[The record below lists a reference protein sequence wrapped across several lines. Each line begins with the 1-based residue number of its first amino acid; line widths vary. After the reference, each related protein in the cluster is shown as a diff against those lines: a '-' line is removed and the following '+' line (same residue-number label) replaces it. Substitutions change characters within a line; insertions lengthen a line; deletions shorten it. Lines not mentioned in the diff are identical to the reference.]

1 MTATDQYADQY
12 AEGAVTAE
20 GDEIDEGRVDSLI
33 RLEAELGVF
42 LRRGKRAMSA
52 RGRMLHPDLPPGG
65 YLLLTWLA
73 EHGPVRAS
81 ALVDGLGFD
90 KGAVSRMVQTVIDL
104 GLLERHPDPADGR
117 ASLVSVTEK
126 ARDGLDRVARERR
139 VRFNDRL
146 AGWTPGEIDQ
156 LSAMLAR
163 YNEALERQGS

>member
-1 MTATDQYADQY
+1 MTATDESAESDQ
-12 AEGAVTAE
+12 
-20 GDEIDEGRVDSLI
+20 IDATRVEALI

-65 YLLLTWLA
+65 YMLLTWLA

-81 ALVDGLGFD
+81 ALVDGLGID
-90 KGAVSRMVQTVIDL
+90 KGAVSRMVQTIIDL
-104 GLLERHPDPADGR
+104 GLLERHPDPEDGR
-117 ASLVSVTEK
+117 ASLVSVTVK
-126 ARDGLDRVARERR
+126 AREGLDRVARERR

-146 AGWTPGEIDQ
+146 ADWSPDDIDQ
-156 LSAMLAR
+156 LSGMLSR